1 MPEMLAFLAAGFL
14 LGLSGGLAPGPLLAL
29 VASET
34 LRHGVAAG
42 TRVALAP
49 LLTDPPIILAA
60 VLLLRPLVDQSLPL
74 ALVNLGGGLYLGW
87 LGMRSVRFRGATL
100 EPVDPTGA
108 LRRGIV
114 ANFLN
119 PSPYLFWLAVGA
131 PTVLTAWG
139 SGWWAA
145 GAFVG
150 AFYALLVGCKV
161 LLALGL
167 SRVRHVLCSSGYIY
181 LIRGLGLWLLAYALW
196 FLGEGGRLLLAV
208 ARAAG

>member
-1 MPEMLAFLAAGFL
+1 MPELFAFLAAGFL

-60 VLLLRPLVDQSLPL
+60 VLMLRPLVDQNLPL

-100 EPVDPTGA
+100 EPVDPAGA
-108 LRRGIV
+108 LRRGVV
-114 ANFLN
+114 ANLLN

-131 PTVLTAWG
+131 PTVLAAYGNGWG
-139 SGWWAA
+139 TVAV
-145 GAFVG
+145 FVG
-150 AFYALLVGCKV
+150 AFYTLLVGCKV
-161 LLALGL
+161 LLALALG
-167 SRVRHVLCSSGYIY
+167 RARHVLRGSGYIY
-181 LIRGLGLWLLAYALW
+181 LIRGLGLLLLAYALW
-196 FLGEGGRLLLAV
+196 FLSEAGRLLLAV
-208 ARAAG
+208 TGAAE